1 MCQCQL
7 TIFPEQLHH
16 EAENRLLPK
25 AYTILAIERHTELE
39 WNFRVSRDFAVHYG
53 QFVEISLPTVGEAPI
68 SVSDFGDGYVDL
80 LIRKVGK
87 VTDALFALDVGDS
100 VWMRGVHGNGYPLE
114 SLNGQHLIVVAGGT
128 GVAPVKGLLRR
139 YSEHPEE
146 VKSLDMIL
154 GFKNAQAVLY
164 RQEMPLWA
172 KQQNLIVTLDEGEP
186 SEQFQIGRVTDYI
199 DQLDLSDKEDIQV
212 IVVGPPIMI
221 RFVVLAFLARGIA
234 EEHIWVD
241 YERRM
246 ACAVGKCG
254 HCRMG
259 ETYICVDGPVFRFDQ
274 AQHLID

>member
-1 MCQCQL
+1 
-7 TIFPEQLHH
+7 
-16 EAENRLLPK
+16 
-25 AYTILAIERHTELE
+25 
-39 WNFRVSRDFAVHYG
+39 
-53 QFVEISLPTVGEAPI
+53 
-68 SVSDFGDGYVDL
+68 
-80 LIRKVGK
+80 
-87 VTDALFALDVGDS
+87 
-100 VWMRGVHGNGYPLE
+100 
-114 SLNGQHLIVVAGGT
+114 
-128 GVAPVKGLLRR
+128 